1 MTEHN
6 LKILCIMLV
15 LALFAQNV
23 YLAVKK
29 GLAKRILNYMRRVFR
44 GNKMRRASE
53 QYGDSGRGINS
64 RQNSGSKFA
73 DSDYES
79 KINSRESRIIDT
91 EVLKKFIESI
101 QSQVII
107 CDGYG
112 NTDYVSA
119 KAYEFGFAAD
129 NRLRCKEL
137 ENMLAEVRRDLQT
150 RDEQM
155 RIKPN
160 FASAKSQTLL
170 NRANLKNEEYVFQTR
185 IAKLE
190 DNLFAIF
197 IDDRSE
203 QAKFEKARQE
213 FAADVSHELKT
224 PTGAIALLAE
234 TIEDCADEPR
244 TVKHF
249 AERIKAESDRLT
261 NMIGKLIELQK
272 SKTATSSE
280 NKRESCDICA
290 VADAAAANNSV
301 QADAKNISLNVIK
314 DKEDG
319 IFVPLP
325 EEKALTVLENLI
337 ENAIKYS
344 PENSSIGISVTE
356 NENSAAIRV
365 IDSGIGISQND
376 AERIFERFYR
386 ADPSRS
392 RQTGGSG
399 LGLSIVKNIVS
410 DAGGTISVWSQPGEG
425 STFTVK
431 LPCVSKGGSLKGDTI

>member
-23 YLAVKK
+23 YLAVQK

-44 GNKMRRASE
+44 GNKMRRVSE

-64 RQNSGSKFA
+64 WQNSGSKFA

-137 ENMLAEVRRDLQT
+137 ENLLAEVRRDSQT

-376 AERIFERFYR
+376 AKRIFERFYR

>member
-23 YLAVKK
+23 YLAVQK

-44 GNKMRRASE
+44 GNKMRRVSE

-64 RQNSGSKFA
+64 WQNSGSKFA

-137 ENMLAEVRRDLQT
+137 ENLLVEVRRDSQT

-376 AERIFERFYR
+376 AKRIFERFYR

>member
-23 YLAVKK
+23 YLAVQK

-44 GNKMRRASE
+44 GNKMRRVSE

-64 RQNSGSKFA
+64 WQNSGSKFA

-137 ENMLAEVRRDLQT
+137 ENLLAEVRRDLQT

-160 FASAKSQTLL
+160 FALTESEMHLKQLDA
-170 NRANLKNEEYVFQTR
+170 KNEKHVFQTR
-185 IAKLE
+185 IAALE

-203 QAKFEKARQE
+203 QVKFERARQE

-224 PTGAIALLAE
+224 PAGAIALLAE

-249 AERIKAESDRLT
+249 VERIKAESDRLT
-261 NMIGKLIELQK
+261 NMIG
-272 SKTATSSE
+272 
-280 NKRESCDICA
+280 
-290 VADAAAANNSV
+290 
-301 QADAKNISLNVIK
+301 
-314 DKEDG
+314 
-319 IFVPLP
+319 
-325 EEKALTVLENLI
+325 
-337 ENAIKYS
+337 
-344 PENSSIGISVTE
+344 
-356 NENSAAIRV
+356 
-365 IDSGIGISQND
+365 
-376 AERIFERFYR
+376 
-386 ADPSRS
+386 
-392 RQTGGSG
+392 
-399 LGLSIVKNIVS
+399 
-410 DAGGTISVWSQPGEG
+410 
-425 STFTVK
+425 
-431 LPCVSKGGSLKGDTI
+431 

>member
-1 MTEHN
+1 
-6 LKILCIMLV
+6 MLV

-23 YLAVKK
+23 YLAVQK

-44 GNKMRRASE
+44 GNKMRRVSE

-64 RQNSGSKFA
+64 WQNSGSKFA

-137 ENMLAEVRRDLQT
+137 ENLLAEVRRDSQT

-376 AERIFERFYR
+376 AKRIFERFYR

>member
-1 MTEHN
+1 MTEQN

-53 QYGDSGRGINS
+53 QYGDSGRGSNS

-137 ENMLAEVRRDLQT
+137 ENLLAEVSRDSQT

-234 TIEDCADEPR
+234 TIEDCADEPQ

-249 AERIKAESDRLT
+249 AKRIKAESDRLT

-272 SKTATSSE
+272 SKTAANSDKSG
-280 NKRESCDICA
+280 ESCDICKA
-290 VADAAAANNSV
+290 AAAAAANNSV
-301 QADAKNISLNVIK
+301 QAEAKNISLNVAK
-314 DKEDG
+314 NKEER
-319 IFVPLP
+319 IFAPLS
-325 EEKALTVLENLI
+325 EEKALTVFGNLI

-344 PENSSIGISVTE
+344 PEKSSIGVSVNK
-356 NENSAAIRV
+356 NENFAVIRV
-365 IDSGIGISQND
+365 TDNGIGISQND

-392 RQTGGSG
+392 RETGGSG

-410 DAGGTISVWSQPGEG
+410 KAGGTISVWSQPGEG

-431 LPCVSKGGSLKGDTI
+431 LPCISQGKALKGERL